1 MTENGKIFLV
11 KNSILNL
18 FSEQN
23 MSIGLSLYIIK
34 DIEQQLTKLYN
45 NIVVQE
51 LKETK
56 KQENIN
62 QEKEE
67 QYQHIDMTDSGLT
80 ITSFEDIKDQ
90 AD

>member
-18 FSEQN
+18 LSEQN

-34 DIEQQLTKLYN
+34 DVEQQLTKLYN

-56 KQENIN
+56 EQENIN

-67 QYQHIDMTDSGLT
+67 QYQHIDMRDTGLT

>member
-56 KQENIN
+56 EQENIN

-67 QYQHIDMTDSGLT
+67 QYQHINMTDSGLT

>member
-56 KQENIN
+56 EQENIN
-62 QEKEE
+62 KEKEE

>member
-11 KNSILNL
+11 KNTILNL
-18 FSEQN
+18 FSEQE

-45 NIVVQE
+45 NIVSQE
-51 LKETK
+51 LKEK
-56 KQENIN
+56 DEQENIN

-67 QYQHIDMTDSGLT
+67 QHQDIDMTGSGLT

-90 AD
+90 PD

>member
-56 KQENIN
+56 EQENIN